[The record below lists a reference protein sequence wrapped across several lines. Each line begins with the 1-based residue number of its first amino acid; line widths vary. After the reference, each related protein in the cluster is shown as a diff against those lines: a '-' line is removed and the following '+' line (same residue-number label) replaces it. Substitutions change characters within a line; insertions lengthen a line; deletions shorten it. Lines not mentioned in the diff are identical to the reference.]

1 MKNNGQWEGKAG
13 RKREKERVNKM
24 SHHNGDQR
32 GIEGKETPG
41 KESLKQNGDSG
52 RVGGC
57 EIQLIWKGQREGN
70 ICVQWNRFQG
80 THLMGK

>member
-1 MKNNGQWEGKAG
+1 MKELNN
-13 RKREKERVNKM
+13 REKERVNKM

-57 EIQLIWKGQREGN
+57 EIQLIWKKLLYSHGD
-70 ICVQWNRFQG
+70 V
-80 THLMGK
+80 